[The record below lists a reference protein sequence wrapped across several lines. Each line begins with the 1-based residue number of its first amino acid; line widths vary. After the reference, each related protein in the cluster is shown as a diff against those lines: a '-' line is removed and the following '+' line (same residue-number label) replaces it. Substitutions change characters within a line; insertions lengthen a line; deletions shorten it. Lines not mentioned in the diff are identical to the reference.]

1 MPSSVPP
8 MFADDPSSA
17 TLPSSHE
24 APRADAARAAEA
36 PEPNDLQ
43 DGGG

>member
-24 APRADAARAAEA
+24 AARADAARTAEP
-36 PEPNDLQ
+36 PEPNDLRN
-43 DGGG
+43 GSR